1 MAIIGAGGRTPNTP
15 THPTAAGDDVVKD
28 GTITTFAQDVMQAS
42 QQVPVLVDFWAPWC
56 GPCKQLTPTLEKVV
70 RAAQGQVK
78 LVKINIDENAELAQQ
93 LRIQS
98 VPTVYAFWQGQPVT
112 GFAGAQPESQVKQLV
127 DKLIETA
134 GGGVGGGEEGPS
146 ALEQARAL
154 LEEGDFRTAAE
165 VYSTLL
171 QDEPE
176 KPELIGGFARALLG
190 LNRVEDARK
199 VLDQAPANVSQHA
212 EITGAQAAVD
222 LAESAGKVRDPQIVE
237 EDLRRDPDDHAAR
250 LELANGLFLRGQP
263 ENAIEQLLTIVKRDR
278 SWNDDAARKRLL
290 TFFEALGPTH
300 PLTVQGR
307 RKLSS
312 LLFS

>member
-1 MAIIGAGGRTPNTP
+1 MAIIGAGGRTPDT
-15 THPTAAGDDVVKD
+15 TTTTGAGDDVVKD

-70 RAAQGQVK
+70 RAAKGKVK
-78 LVKINIDENAELAQQ
+78 LVKINIDDNAELAQQ

-112 GFAGAQPESQVKQLV
+112 GFAGAQPESQIKQLV
-127 DKLIETA
+127 DKLVETA
-134 GGGVGGGEEGPS
+134 GGAPGEEGPG
-146 ALEQARAL
+146 ALEQAQAL

-165 VYSTLL
+165 VYSALL
-171 QDEPE
+171 QEEPE

-190 LNRVEDARK
+190 LDRVDDARK

-212 EITGAQAAVD
+212 EITGAKAAID
-222 LAESAGKVRDPQIVE
+222 LAETAGKVRDPQIVE
-237 EDLRRDPDDHAAR
+237 EDLARDPDDHAAR
-250 LELANGLFLRGQP
+250 MELANALFLRGQP
-263 ENAIEQLLTIVKRDR
+263 ENAIEQLLTIVRRDR
-278 SWNDDAARKRLL
+278 SWNEEAARKRLL
-290 TFFEALGPTH
+290 TFFEALGHTH

>member
-1 MAIIGAGGRTPNTP
+1 MAIIGASGNTPNT
-15 THPTAAGDDVVKD
+15 TATSAGDDVVKD

-56 GPCKQLTPTLEKVV
+56 GPCKQLTPVLEKVV
-70 RAAQGQVK
+70 RGAKGKVR
-78 LVKINIDENAELAQQ
+78 LVKINIDENPDLAQQ

-112 GFAGAQPESQVKQLV
+112 GFAGAQPESQIKQLV

-134 GGGVGGGEEGPS
+134 GGGVGGEEGPG
-146 ALEQARAL
+146 ALEQAQAL

-165 VYSTLL
+165 VYSALL
-171 QDEPE
+171 QEEPE
-176 KPELIGGFARALLG
+176 TPELIGGFARALLG
-190 LNRVEDARK
+190 LNRIDDARK
-199 VLDQAPANVSQHA
+199 VIEQAPAKVSQHA
-212 EITGAQAAVD
+212 EITGAKAAID
-222 LAESAGKVRDPQIVE
+222 LAETAGKLRDSQIVE
-237 EDLRRDPDDHAAR
+237 EDLARDPDDHAAR
-250 LELANGLFLRGQP
+250 MELANALFLRGQP
-263 ENAIEQLLTIVKRDR
+263 ENAIEQLLTIVRRDR

-290 TFFEALGPTH
+290 TFFEALGHTH

>member
-15 THPTAAGDDVVKD
+15 TTPTAAGDDVVKD

-112 GFAGAQPESQVKQLV
+112 GFAGAQPESQIKQLV

-134 GGGVGGGEEGPS
+134 GGGAAGEEGPS
-146 ALEQARAL
+146 ALEQAQAL

-171 QDEPE
+171 QDEPD

-199 VLDQAPANVSQHA
+199 VLAQAPANVSQHA

-250 LELANGLFLRGQP
+250 LELANALFLRGQP

-290 TFFEALGPTH
+290 TFFEALGHTH

-307 RKLSS
+307 RQLSS

>member
-1 MAIIGAGGRTPNTP
+1 MAIIGASGNTPNT
-15 THPTAAGDDVVKD
+15 TATSAGDDVVKD

-56 GPCKQLTPTLEKVV
+56 GPCKQLTPVLEKVV
-70 RAAQGQVK
+70 RGAKGKVR
-78 LVKINIDENAELAQQ
+78 LVKINIDENPDLAQQ

-112 GFAGAQPESQVKQLV
+112 GFAGAQPESQIKQLV

-134 GGGVGGGEEGPS
+134 GGGVGGEEGPG
-146 ALEQARAL
+146 ALEQAQAL

-165 VYSTLL
+165 VYSALL
-171 QDEPE
+171 QEEPE
-176 KPELIGGFARALLG
+176 TPELIGGFARALLG
-190 LNRVEDARK
+190 LNRIDDARK
-199 VLDQAPANVSQHA
+199 VIEQAPAKVSQHA
-212 EITGAQAAVD
+212 EITGAKAAID
-222 LAESAGKVRDPQIVE
+222 LAETAGKLRDPQIVE
-237 EDLRRDPDDHAAR
+237 EDLARDPDDHAAR
-250 LELANGLFLRGQP
+250 MELANALFLRGQP
-263 ENAIEQLLTIVKRDR
+263 ENAIEQLLTIVRRDR

-290 TFFEALGPTH
+290 TFFEALGHTH

>member
-1 MAIIGAGGRTPNTP
+1 MAIIGASGNTPNT
-15 THPTAAGDDVVKD
+15 TATSAGDDVVKD

-56 GPCKQLTPTLEKVV
+56 GPCKQLTPVLEKVV
-70 RAAQGQVK
+70 RAAKGKVR
-78 LVKINIDENAELAQQ
+78 LVKINIDENPDLAQQ

-112 GFAGAQPESQVKQLV
+112 GFAGAQPESQIKQLV
-127 DKLIETA
+127 DKLVETA
-134 GGGVGGGEEGPS
+134 GGGAAGEEGPS
-146 ALEQARAL
+146 ALEQAQAL

-165 VYSTLL
+165 VYSALL
-171 QDEPE
+171 QEEPD

-190 LNRVEDARK
+190 LDRVDDARK
-199 VLDQAPANVSQHA
+199 VIDQAPANVSQHA
-212 EITGAQAAVD
+212 EITGAKAAID

-237 EDLRRDPDDHAAR
+237 EDLARDPDDHAAR
-250 LELANGLFLRGQP
+250 MELANALFLRGQP
-263 ENAIEQLLTIVKRDR
+263 DNAIEQLLTIVRRDR
-278 SWNDDAARKRLL
+278 SWNDEAARKRLL
-290 TFFEALGPTH
+290 TFFEALGHTH

>member
-1 MAIIGAGGRTPNTP
+1 MAIIGAGGRTPNAP
-15 THPTAAGDDVVKD
+15 SGATAAGDDVVKD
-28 GTITTFAQDVMQAS
+28 GTITTFPQDVMQAS

-70 RAAQGQVK
+70 RAAGGKVR

-134 GGGVGGGEEGPS
+134 GGGAAGEEGPS
-146 ALEQARAL
+146 ALEQAQAL

-171 QDEPE
+171 QDEPD

-222 LAESAGKVRDPQIVE
+222 LAESAGAVRDPQIVE
-237 EDLRRDPDDHAAR
+237 EDLRRDPDDHGAR
-250 LELANGLFLRGQP
+250 IELANALFLRGQP
-263 ENAIEQLLTIVKRDR
+263 ENAIEQLLTIVERDR
-278 SWNDDAARKRLL
+278 FWNEEAARKRLL
-290 TFFEALGPTH
+290 TFFEALGHTH

>member
-1 MAIIGAGGRTPNTP
+1 MAIIGASGNTPNT
-15 THPTAAGDDVVKD
+15 TATSAGDDVVKD

-56 GPCKQLTPTLEKVV
+56 GPCKQLTPVLEKVV
-70 RAAQGQVK
+70 RGAKGKVR
-78 LVKINIDENAELAQQ
+78 LVKINIDENPDLAQQ

-112 GFAGAQPESQVKQLV
+112 GFAGAQPESQIKQLV

-134 GGGVGGGEEGPS
+134 GGGVGGEEGPG
-146 ALEQARAL
+146 ALEQAQAL

-165 VYSTLL
+165 VYSALL
-171 QDEPE
+171 QEEPE
-176 KPELIGGFARALLG
+176 TPELIGGFARALLG
-190 LNRVEDARK
+190 LNRIDDARK
-199 VLDQAPANVSQHA
+199 VIEQAPAKVSQHA
-212 EITGAQAAVD
+212 EITGAKAAID
-222 LAESAGKVRDPQIVE
+222 LAETAGKLRDPQIVE
-237 EDLRRDPDDHAAR
+237 EDLARDPDDHAAR
-250 LELANGLFLRGQP
+250 MELANALFLRGQP
-263 ENAIEQLLTIVKRDR
+263 ENAIEQLLTIVRRDR
-278 SWNDDAARKRLL
+278 SWTDDAARKRLL
-290 TFFEALGPTH
+290 TFFEALGHTH

>member
-1 MAIIGAGGRTPNTP
+1 MAIIGAGGRTPNAP
-15 THPTAAGDDVVKD
+15 SGATAAGDDVVKD
-28 GTITTFAQDVMQAS
+28 GTITTFPQDVMQAS

-70 RAAQGQVK
+70 RAAGGKVR

-134 GGGVGGGEEGPS
+134 GGGAAGEEGPS
-146 ALEQARAL
+146 ALEQAQAL

-171 QDEPE
+171 QDAPD

-222 LAESAGKVRDPQIVE
+222 LAESAGAVRDPQIVE
-237 EDLRRDPDDHAAR
+237 EDLRRDPDDHGAR
-250 LELANGLFLRGQP
+250 IELANALFLRGQP
-263 ENAIEQLLTIVKRDR
+263 ENAIEQLLTIVERDR
-278 SWNDDAARKRLL
+278 SWNEEAARKRLL
-290 TFFEALGPTH
+290 TFFEALGHTH

>member
-1 MAIIGAGGRTPNTP
+1 MAIIGAGGRTPT
-15 THPTAAGDDVVKD
+15 TQTPTAAGDDVVKD

-70 RAAQGQVK
+70 RAAQGKVK

-112 GFAGAQPESQVKQLV
+112 GFAGAQPESQIKQLV

-134 GGGVGGGEEGPS
+134 GGGVAGEEGPS
-146 ALEQARAL
+146 ALEQAQAL

-190 LNRVEDARK
+190 LNRVDDARK

-212 EITGAQAAVD
+212 EITGARAAVD

-237 EDLRRDPDDHAAR
+237 EDLKRDPDDHAAR
-250 LELANGLFLRGQP
+250 MELANGLFLRGQP
-263 ENAIEQLLTIVKRDR
+263 DAAIEQLLTIVKRDR
-278 SWNDDAARKRLL
+278 SWNEDAARKRLL
-290 TFFEALGPTH
+290 TFFEALGHTH

>member
-1 MAIIGAGGRTPNTP
+1 MAIIGAGGRTPDT
-15 THPTAAGDDVVKD
+15 TTTTGAGDDVVKD

-70 RAAQGQVK
+70 RAAKGKVK
-78 LVKINIDENAELAQQ
+78 LVKINIDENPELAQQ

-134 GGGVGGGEEGPS
+134 GGAAGEEGPG
-146 ALEQARAL
+146 ALEQAQAL

-165 VYSTLL
+165 VYSALL
-171 QDEPE
+171 QEEPE

-190 LNRVEDARK
+190 LDRVDDARK

-212 EITGAQAAVD
+212 EITGAKAAID
-222 LAESAGKVRDPQIVE
+222 LAETAGKVRDPQIVE
-237 EDLRRDPDDHAAR
+237 EDLARDPDDHGAR
-250 LELANGLFLRGQP
+250 MELANALFLRGQP
-263 ENAIEQLLTIVKRDR
+263 ENAIEQLLTIVRRDR
-278 SWNDDAARKRLL
+278 SWNDEAARKRLL
-290 TFFEALGPTH
+290 TFFEALGHTH

>member
-1 MAIIGAGGRTPNTP
+1 MAIIGASGSTPNT
-15 THPTAAGDDVVKD
+15 TATSAGDDVVKD

-56 GPCKQLTPTLEKVV
+56 GPCKQLTPVLEKVV
-70 RAAQGQVK
+70 RGAKGRIR
-78 LVKINIDENAELAQQ
+78 LVKINIDENPELAQQ

-112 GFAGAQPESQVKQLV
+112 GFAGAQPESQIKQLV

-134 GGGVGGGEEGPS
+134 GGGGEEGPS
-146 ALEQARAL
+146 ALEQAKAL

-165 VYSTLL
+165 VYSALL
-171 QDEPE
+171 QEEPE
-176 KPELIGGFARALLG
+176 NPELIGGFARALLG
-190 LNRVEDARK
+190 LDRVDDARK
-199 VLDQAPANVSQHA
+199 VVEQAPAKVSQHA
-212 EITGAQAAVD
+212 EVAGARAAID
-222 LAESAGKVRDPQIVE
+222 LAETAGKLRDPRIVE
-237 EDLRRDPDDHAAR
+237 EDLTRDPDDHAAR
-250 LELANGLFLRGQP
+250 IELANALFLRGQP
-263 ENAIEQLLTIVKRDR
+263 ENAIEQLLIIVRRDR

-290 TFFEALGPTH
+290 TFFEALGHTH

>member
-1 MAIIGAGGRTPNTP
+1 MAIIGASGSTPNT
-15 THPTAAGDDVVKD
+15 TATSAGDDVFKD

-56 GPCKQLTPTLEKVV
+56 GPCKQLTPVLEKVV
-70 RAAQGQVK
+70 RGAKGRIR
-78 LVKINIDENAELAQQ
+78 LVKINIDENPELAQQ

-112 GFAGAQPESQVKQLV
+112 GFAGAQPESQIKQLV

-134 GGGVGGGEEGPS
+134 GGGGEEGPS
-146 ALEQARAL
+146 ALEQAKAL

-165 VYSTLL
+165 VYSALL
-171 QDEPE
+171 QEEPE
-176 KPELIGGFARALLG
+176 NPELIGGFARALLG
-190 LNRVEDARK
+190 LDRVDDARK
-199 VLDQAPANVSQHA
+199 VVEQAPAKVSQHA
-212 EITGAQAAVD
+212 EVAGARAAID
-222 LAESAGKVRDPQIVE
+222 LAETAGKLRDPRIVE
-237 EDLRRDPDDHAAR
+237 EDLTRDPDDHAAR
-250 LELANGLFLRGQP
+250 IELANALFLRGQP
-263 ENAIEQLLTIVKRDR
+263 ENAIEQLLIIVRRDR

-290 TFFEALGPTH
+290 TFFEALGHTH